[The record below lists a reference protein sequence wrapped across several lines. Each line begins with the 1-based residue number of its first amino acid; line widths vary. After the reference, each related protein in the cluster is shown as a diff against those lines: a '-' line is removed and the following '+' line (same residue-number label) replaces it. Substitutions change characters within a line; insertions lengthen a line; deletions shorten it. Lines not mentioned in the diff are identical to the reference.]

1 MKLILTRIQS
11 KQKGWFSWLFTKNFN
26 LKINN
31 ETFLLKTGNIYLG
44 YIIEIFSLDVNLK
57 IDIDNIMYDYSK
69 TFTVGESYLE
79 VDNPC
84 FKGVLFFT
92 AINGNFLTFLENQK
106 AKCNTTKL
114 SRLLQNCTDIHVM
127 RLSYEKIE
135 YHVNKENY
143 TTSLQ
148 NAITT
153 SSLPLGWETA
163 VYKKRILYVNHNI
176 KLCYWKSPGFIY
188 NVLREKIDHFENNL
202 LNLTFLSLRTLTS
215 IKLEVRRGHILDS
228 TVIYILQ
235 HVDKLKTKK
244 LHASFIDEI
253 GQDYGALMR
262 EFIYETSLEILND
275 PRLEVC
281 NDFVDVKPNDFCNQN
296 LLSETV
302 KEIANRHEQICEF
315 TDDFKGKNRLTDE
328 AFYIYLGVFIA
339 LLLICNENIDYTFS
353 LAFYENLLLRRYT
366 MRLIQ
371 DVQYQKSLN
380 WMCQNEVTEDI
391 LPGVTST
398 NKSDLI
404 YSIFYDKLFLQ
415 KKVPYDFISKGF
427 YSVIPEDFRDMFES
441 DELSMLISNNK
452 YLEVSHLKEFVL
464 YNLCSESTEEIIW
477 LWEILKSKDQIFLRK
492 FLKFITG
499 SGSIPMLI
507 NNSSFKIV
515 IEQNNLKDSLL
526 RASAC
531 LNKLV
536 LSKYS
541 NKQTLEEILDF
552 SILNTEGF
560 HKV

>member
-1 MKLILTRIQS
+1 
-11 KQKGWFSWLFTKNFN
+11 
-26 LKINN
+26 
-31 ETFLLKTGNIYLG
+31 
-44 YIIEIFSLDVNLK
+44 
-57 IDIDNIMYDYSK
+57 
-69 TFTVGESYLE
+69 
-79 VDNPC
+79 
-84 FKGVLFFT
+84 
-92 AINGNFLTFLENQK
+92 
-106 AKCNTTKL
+106 
-114 SRLLQNCTDIHVM
+114 
-127 RLSYEKIE
+127 
-135 YHVNKENY
+135 
-143 TTSLQ
+143 
-148 NAITT
+148 
-153 SSLPLGWETA
+153 
-163 VYKKRILYVNHNI
+163 
-176 KLCYWKSPGFIY
+176 
-188 NVLREKIDHFENNL
+188 
-202 LNLTFLSLRTLTS
+202 
-215 IKLEVRRGHILDS
+215 
-228 TVIYILQ
+228 
-235 HVDKLKTKK
+235 
-244 LHASFIDEI
+244 
-253 GQDYGALMR
+253 
-262 EFIYETSLEILND
+262 
-275 PRLEVC
+275 
-281 NDFVDVKPNDFCNQN
+281 
-296 LLSETV
+296 
-302 KEIANRHEQICEF
+302 
-315 TDDFKGKNRLTDE
+315 
-328 AFYIYLGVFIA
+328 
-339 LLLICNENIDYTFS
+339 
-353 LAFYENLLLRRYT
+353 